1 MIGMV
6 KLQGMVDTPWLQSKV
21 LQGNLPGDH
30 TERMLRAA
38 GVPVAGIRDLG
49 RPVSGDLRFVRTR
62 QQRSTDAELTGLG

>member
-30 TERMLRAA
+30 TERMLPIYLPPGYAT
-38 GVPVAGIRDLG
+38 
-49 RPVSGDLRFVRTR
+49 SGDRYPVIYVL
-62 QQRSTDAELTGLG
+62 SGHGSSGPLMLNSPAW